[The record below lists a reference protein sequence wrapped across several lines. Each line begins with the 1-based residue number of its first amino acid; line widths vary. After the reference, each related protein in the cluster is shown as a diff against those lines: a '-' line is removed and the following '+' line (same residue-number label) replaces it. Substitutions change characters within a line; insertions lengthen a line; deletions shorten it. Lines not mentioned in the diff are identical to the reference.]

1 MTDKVIVEFEGD
13 GSGVEELSWG
23 QHEIWSVM
31 QRTGSA
37 LPIGSVRAL
46 PPGQTAAEVAAGLRF
61 VMGRHQ
67 SLRTKLRFGL
77 NGQVHQAV
85 HACGEITL
93 EVVDAGD
100 ADPGETAAAVAA
112 RYQAREFDYE
122 HEWPLRM
129 AVITHRGTATHVAET
144 ICHLALDAFGLAV
157 LHDDFDRR
165 DDRTG
170 PVTAVQPFE
179 QARRQRGP
187 GARRAHDASM
197 RHFERLAALVPDR
210 MFSESA
216 DPRKPRFWQVTC
228 ESQAGYQAA
237 MVLAARLGLSTS
249 PVLLAAFAVA
259 LTPLTVLESGQPAV
273 VQLVVSNRFRP
284 GFAGSVSQVAQSAP
298 CLIEAAGA
306 PFAEV
311 AVRTWKSALLAYKHA
326 YYDPAGK
333 DEVTKQIAAER
344 GAEPDLSVFFNDRR
358 VRGRELA
365 DAVSGNGDD
374 APGGLPPRRDELA
387 RTTLTWGEPYDV
399 PEQKVFLSIVDMPG
413 TLCCELRADTH
424 FVTPADMAG
433 LLRRIESVL
442 VEAALREGD
451 GADGGTGAV
460 AATGAVR

>member
-31 QRTGSA
+31 QRTGSS

-77 NGQVHQAV
+77 NGQVQQVV

-112 RYQAREFDYE
+112 GYEAREFDYE

-165 DDRTG
+165 NDRTG
-170 PVTAVQPFE
+170 PVTARQPLE

-216 DPRKPRFWQVTC
+216 DPRKPRFWQ
-228 ESQAGYQAA
+228 AGCPT
-237 MVLAARLGLSTS
+237 R
-249 PVLLAAFAVA
+249 
-259 LTPLTVLESGQPAV
+259 
-273 VQLVVSNRFRP
+273 
-284 GFAGSVSQVAQSAP
+284 
-298 CLIEAAGA
+298 
-306 PFAEV
+306 
-311 AVRTWKSALLAYKHA
+311 
-326 YYDPAGK
+326 
-333 DEVTKQIAAER
+333 
-344 GAEPDLSVFFNDRR
+344 
-358 VRGRELA
+358 
-365 DAVSGNGDD
+365 
-374 APGGLPPRRDELA
+374 
-387 RTTLTWGEPYDV
+387 
-399 PEQKVFLSIVDMPG
+399 
-413 TLCCELRADTH
+413 
-424 FVTPADMAG
+424 
-433 LLRRIESVL
+433 
-442 VEAALREGD
+442 
-451 GADGGTGAV
+451 
-460 AATGAVR
+460 

>member
-1 MTDKVIVEFEGD
+1 
-13 GSGVEELSWG
+13 
-23 QHEIWSVM
+23 
-31 QRTGSA
+31 
-37 LPIGSVRAL
+37 
-46 PPGQTAAEVAAGLRF
+46 
-61 VMGRHQ
+61 
-67 SLRTKLRFGL
+67 
-77 NGQVHQAV
+77 
-85 HACGEITL
+85 
-93 EVVDAGD
+93 
-100 ADPGETAAAVAA
+100 
-112 RYQAREFDYE
+112 
-122 HEWPLRM
+122 
-129 AVITHRGTATHVAET
+129 
-144 ICHLALDAFGLAV
+144 
-157 LHDDFDRR
+157 
-165 DDRTG
+165 
-170 PVTAVQPFE
+170 
-179 QARRQRGP
+179 
-187 GARRAHDASM
+187 M

-210 MFSESA
+210 VFSDSA

-259 LTPLTVLESGQPAV
+259 LTPLTVLESGQPVV

-333 DEVTKQIAAER
+333 DEVTERIAAER

-374 APGGLPPRRDELA
+374 APGGLPPRPDELA

-442 VEAALREGD
+442 VDAALREGD